1 MQKLYKEQPPIK
13 EEQDQFYRFM
23 HEPVA
28 RDMERRHRE
37 YIFLQQSDV
46 KTSRKEGITEGIIK
60 GRIEDATR
68 MKAMG
73 FSLTDIIF
81 VTELSKEEIDR
92 LG

>member
-1 MQKLYKEQPPIK
+1 MEKLYEEQPPLIK
-13 EEQDQFYRFM
+13 EEQNQFLRFM
-23 HEPVA
+23 HDPVA

-37 YIFLQQSDV
+37 YIFLQQSAV
-46 KTSRKEGITEGIIK
+46 KMSYKE

-73 FSLTDIIF
+73 FSLNDIIR
-81 VTELSKEEIDR
+81 VTELPKEEIEK